1 MAIIRSSPTD
11 WTAQLT
17 GEELVIYYV
26 LHFKMEPEYAEEQV
40 REHEGEL
47 FYVRLPLHVNTL
59 QQLLLHLV
67 LKDKELFELEE
78 MTDEFVEELQKAIGV
93 KDDDRNDISPTAH

>member
-1 MAIIRSSPTD
+1 
-11 WTAQLT
+11 
-17 GEELVIYYV
+17 
-26 LHFKMEPEYAEEQV
+26 MEPEYAEEQV

-78 MTDEFVEELQKAIGV
+78 MTDEFVKE
-93 KDDDRNDISPTAH
+93 